1 MHRLIKGIVSFVV
14 VVTVI
19 MLILY
24 LFVFKGCSQSRLL
37 NNNVLTRPT
46 KDDAETMVY
55 LDDKMIDLQKKQ
67 AEQDIELQKKQV
79 EQNIELQKQEDEYQ
93 DSRELKKLDV
103 EKEKV
108 KKHKILDLVTQDHS
122 GSQYDI

>member
-1 MHRLIKGIVSFVV
+1 
-14 VVTVI
+14 
-19 MLILY
+19 
-24 LFVFKGCSQSRLL
+24 
-37 NNNVLTRPT
+37 
-46 KDDAETMVY
+46 MVY

-67 AEQDIELQKKQV
+67 AEQD
-79 EQNIELQKQEDEYQ
+79 IELQKQEDEYQ

-108 KKHKILDLVTQDHS
+108 KKQKILDLVTQDHS

>member
-55 LDDKMIDLQKKQ
+55 LDDKMIDLQK
-67 AEQDIELQKKQV
+67 
-79 EQNIELQKQEDEYQ
+79 QEDEYQ

-108 KKHKILDLVTQDHS
+108 KKQKILDLVTQDHS

>member
-1 MHRLIKGIVSFVV
+1 
-14 VVTVI
+14 
-19 MLILY
+19 
-24 LFVFKGCSQSRLL
+24 
-37 NNNVLTRPT
+37 
-46 KDDAETMVY
+46 MVY

-67 AEQDIELQKKQV
+67 AEQEIELQKKQA

-108 KKHKILDLVTQDHS
+108 KKQKILDLVTQDHS

>member
-1 MHRLIKGIVSFVV
+1 MNRLIKGLISFVV
-14 VVTVI
+14 SVSVI

-46 KDDAETMVY
+46 KEDAETMVY
-55 LDDKMIDLQKKQ
+55 LDEKNLD
-67 AEQDIELQKKQV
+67 LQKKQV
-79 EQNIELQKQEDEYQ
+79 EQNLELQKKQTEQNIELQKKADEYQ
-93 DSRELKKLDV
+93 DNREMEIIDK
-103 EKEKV
+103 EKDKV
-108 KKHKILDLVTQDHS
+108 KKQKILNLISQDHS

>member
-24 LFVFKGCSQSRLL
+24 LFVFKGCSHSRLL

-67 AEQDIELQKKQV
+67 AEQ
-79 EQNIELQKQEDEYQ
+79 NIELQKQEDEYQ

-108 KKHKILDLVTQDHS
+108 KKQKILDLVTQDHS

>member
-1 MHRLIKGIVSFVV
+1 M
-14 VVTVI
+14 
-19 MLILY
+19 
-24 LFVFKGCSQSRLL
+24 
-37 NNNVLTRPT
+37 
-46 KDDAETMVY
+46 
-55 LDDKMIDLQKKQ
+55 
-67 AEQDIELQKKQV
+67 

-108 KKHKILDLVTQDHS
+108 KKQKILDLVTQDHS